1 MASYRLEQSFGRHSL
16 QLGAGYAIFGY
27 WIFGPGPARI
37 LDIRQA
43 RPLGYWTF
51 AGRGR
56 LKKKLFDGELLDLR
70 SMPCGVVVVLHC
82 GPLTY
87 AAAVCS
93 TSAVKVRA
101 IKFGGCAGSA
111 VDTISK
117 KISQKKKERKSER
130 KSGYWIFVQGD
141 LWILDIRIPSTSEFS
156 VSGPCGYP
164 AGSPRESRVASV
176 K

>member
-1 MASYRLEQSFGRHSL
+1 M
-16 QLGAGYAIFGY
+16 
-27 WIFGPGPARI
+27 
-37 LDIRQA
+37 
-43 RPLGYWTF
+43 
-51 AGRGR
+51 

-117 KISQKKKERKSER
+117 KISLQKKEERKIR
-130 KSGYWIFVQGD
+130 KKSGYWIFVQGD

-156 VSGPCGYP
+156 VSGPYP
-164 AGSPRESRVASV
+164 ALALWRSGRKSKKKVVVFLFERL
-176 K
+176 